1 VAQKSYLQDI
11 LSVLGSNVVV
21 TACNLAIGIILSRV
35 LGAAGFGMY
44 TSIIVVPV
52 MVIGFTQLGIRRS
65 VIFHIGM
72 KKDPDNDIISALFI
86 LLLISSVLSI
96 LICTLVYFYSESSSY
111 NPLLIGIVF
120 LTIPLLLGNVF
131 AGGFFLGK
139 EQIRRANYL
148 NAAPTVINLVFVILF
163 VLALRW
169 SVLGTFIAISLAN
182 LLTFFFVYRI
192 LIVHDRYRITL
203 KYHEHLMKSMVRLG
217 IMNALAIFIMQLN
230 YRVDILMLKKMST
243 LEQVG
248 FYSLATQI
256 AEQIW
261 HIPYAIETIIMS
273 RSANTKEHHNINRTV
288 ASIFRVSLLAG
299 ILGCIIIFFVS
310 PFLIPLVFGREFI
323 HSVPLIQAILPG
335 ILLLVA
341 FRILN
346 SRLIGMGKPQNAIW
360 TFFPAL
366 LLNIGLNILW
376 IPRYGALGSAWA
388 TNVSYSAGSIVFIF
402 LYAKKIKM
410 PVLEIF
416 KYRKSDFY
424 FFRDLKNFRKRKRPS
439 LSGSGE
445 TSGETS

>member
-1 VAQKSYLQDI
+1 VAQRSYFQDI
-11 LSVLGSNVVV
+11 LSVLGSNVIV
-21 TACNLAIGIILSRV
+21 TICSLAIGIILSRL
-35 LGAAGFGMY
+35 LGAAGYGMY
-44 TSIIVVPV
+44 SSIIVVPI

-65 VIFHIGM
+65 AIFHIGL
-72 KKDPDNDIISALFI
+72 KKDPEKNIISALFI
-86 LLLISSVLSI
+86 LLLISSILSI
-96 LICTLVYFYSESSSY
+96 LICTLVYLYSESNSY

-148 NAAPTVINLVFVILF
+148 NAAPTAINLVFVILF
-163 VLALRW
+163 VLFLRW
-169 SVLGTFIAISLAN
+169 SVLGAFIAVALAN
-182 LLTFFFVYRI
+182 LVTFLFVCRI
-192 LIVHDRYRITL
+192 LIVHDQFRITW

-230 YRVDILMLKKMST
+230 YRFDILMLKKMST

-248 FYSLATQI
+248 FYTLATQI

-261 HIPYAIETIIMS
+261 HIPYAIETIVMS
-273 RSANTKEHHNINRTV
+273 RSANTKDNVFVNKTV
-288 ASIFRVSLLAG
+288 ASIFRVSLLIG
-299 ILGCIIIFFVS
+299 ILGCLIMFFVS
-310 PFLIPLVFGREFI
+310 PFLIPLVFGREYVQ
-323 HSVPLIQAILPG
+323 SVPLIRAILPG

-360 TFFPAL
+360 TFLPAL
-366 LLNIGLNILW
+366 LLNIGLNLLW
-376 IPRYGALGSAWA
+376 IPKYGALGSAWA
-388 TNVSYSAGSIVFIF
+388 TNISYGAGSLVFIF

-416 KYRKSDFY
+416 NYRKSDFY
-424 FFRDLKNFRKRKRPS
+424 FFRDLKLFARRKFKP
-439 LSGSGE
+439 
-445 TSGETS
+445 

>member
-1 VAQKSYLQDI
+1 L
-11 LSVLGSNVVV
+11 
-21 TACNLAIGIILSRV
+21 
-35 LGAAGFGMY
+35 
-44 TSIIVVPV
+44 
-52 MVIGFTQLGIRRS
+52 
-65 VIFHIGM
+65 
-72 KKDPDNDIISALFI
+72 KKDPEKNIVSALFI
-86 LLLISSVLSI
+86 LLLISSILSI
-96 LICTLVYFYSESSSY
+96 LICTLVYLYSESSTY

-148 NAAPTVINLVFVILF
+148 NATPSVINLVFVILF
-163 VLALRW
+163 VLFLRW
-169 SVLGTFIAISLAN
+169 SVLGAFIAVALAN
-182 LLTFFFVYRI
+182 LVTFFFVCRI
-192 LIVHDRYRITL
+192 LIVHDHYRITW

-230 YRVDILMLKKMST
+230 YRFDILMLKKMST

-256 AEQIW
+256 AEQLW

-273 RSANTKEHHNINRTV
+273 RSANTKDNEFVNKTV
-288 ASIFRVSLLAG
+288 ASIFRVSLLIG
-299 ILGCIIIFFVS
+299 IVGCLIMFFVS
-310 PFLIPLVFGREFI
+310 PFLIPLIFGREYVQ
-323 HSVPLIQAILPG
+323 SVPLIQAILPG

-360 TFFPAL
+360 TFLPAL
-366 LLNIGLNILW
+366 LLNIGLNLLW
-376 IPRYGALGSAWA
+376 IPKYGALGSAWA
-388 TNVSYSAGSIVFIF
+388 TNVSYGAGSLVFIF

-416 KYRKSDFY
+416 NYRKSDFY
-424 FFRDLKNFRKRKRPS
+424 FFRDLKSFASRKAK
-439 LSGSGE
+439 
-445 TSGETS
+445 T

>member
-1 VAQKSYLQDI
+1 MAKRSYFQDI
-11 LSVLGSNVVV
+11 LSVLGSNVAV
-21 TACNLAIGIILSRV
+21 TICNLGIGIILSRL

-44 TSIIVVPV
+44 SSIIVVPI

-65 VIFHIGM
+65 AIYHIGL
-72 KKDPDNDIISALFI
+72 KKDPEKNIVSALFI
-86 LLLISSVLSI
+86 LLLISSILSI
-96 LICTLVYFYSESSSY
+96 LICTLVYLYSESNTY

-148 NAAPTVINLVFVILF
+148 NAAPSVINLVFVILF
-163 VLALRW
+163 VLFLRW
-169 SVLGTFIAISLAN
+169 SVLGAFIAVALAN
-182 LLTFFFVYRI
+182 LVTFAFVCRI
-192 LIVHDRYRITL
+192 LVVHDHYRITW

-230 YRVDILMLKKMST
+230 YRFDILMLKKMST
-243 LEQVG
+243 LEEVG

-256 AEQIW
+256 AEQLW

-273 RSANTKEHHNINRTV
+273 RSANTKDNEFVNKTV
-288 ASIFRVSLLAG
+288 ASIFRVSLLIG
-299 ILGCIIIFFVS
+299 IVGCLIMFFVS
-310 PFLIPLVFGREFI
+310 PFLIPLIFGREYVQ
-323 HSVPLIQAILPG
+323 SVPLIQAILPG

-360 TFFPAL
+360 TFLPAL
-366 LLNIGLNILW
+366 LLNIGLNLLW
-376 IPRYGALGSAWA
+376 IPKYGALGSAWA
-388 TNVSYSAGSIVFIF
+388 TNVSYGAGSLVFIF

-416 KYRKSDFY
+416 NYRKSDFY
-424 FFRDLKNFRKRKRPS
+424 FFRDLKPFARWKSK
-439 LSGSGE
+439 
-445 TSGETS
+445 T

>member
-1 VAQKSYLQDI
+1 MAQRSYFQDI

-21 TACNLAIGIILSRV
+21 TICNLAIGIILSRL

-44 TSIIVVPV
+44 SSIIVVPV

-65 VIFHIGM
+65 AIYHIGL
-72 KKDPDNDIISALFI
+72 KKDPEKDIISALFI
-86 LLLISSVLSI
+86 LLLISSFLSI
-96 LICTLVYFYSESSSY
+96 LICTLVYLYSESRTY
-111 NPLLIGIVF
+111 NPLFIGIVF

-148 NAAPTVINLVFVILF
+148 NVAPTAINLVFVILF
-163 VLALRW
+163 VLILRW
-169 SVLGTFIAISLAN
+169 SVLGAFIAVSLAN
-182 LLTFFFVYRI
+182 LVTFAFVCRV
-192 LIVHDRYRITL
+192 LVVDDRYRITW

-230 YRVDILMLKKMST
+230 YRFDILMLKKMSS

-248 FYSLATQI
+248 YYSVATQF
-256 AEQIW
+256 AEQLW

-273 RSANTKEHHNINRTV
+273 RSANTKDNKFVNKTV
-288 ASIFRVSLLAG
+288 ASIFRVSLLIG
-299 ILGCIIIFFVS
+299 IVGCILMFFVS
-310 PFLIPLVFGREFI
+310 PFLIPLIFGSEYV
-323 HSVPLIQAILPG
+323 HSVPLIQTILPG

-360 TFFPAL
+360 TFLPAL
-366 LLNIGLNILW
+366 GLNIGLNLLW
-376 IPRYGALGSAWA
+376 IPKYGALGSAWA
-388 TNVSYSAGSIVFIF
+388 TNVSYGAGSLVFIF

-410 PVLEIF
+410 SLLEIF
-416 KYRKSDFY
+416 TYRKSDFY
-424 FFRDLKNFRKRKRPS
+424 FFRDLKLFARGKAK
-439 LSGSGE
+439 
-445 TSGETS
+445 

>member
-1 VAQKSYLQDI
+1 VAQRSYFQDI
-11 LSVLGSNVVV
+11 LSVLGSNVAV
-21 TACNLAIGIILSRV
+21 TICNLAIGIILSRL
-35 LGAAGFGMY
+35 LGAAGYGMY
-44 TSIIVVPV
+44 SSIIVVPI

-65 VIFHIGM
+65 AIYHIGL
-72 KKDPDNDIISALFI
+72 KKDPDKNIVSALFI
-86 LLLISSVLSI
+86 LLLISSILSI
-96 LICTLVYFYSESSSY
+96 LICTLVYLYSESNTY

-148 NAAPTVINLVFVILF
+148 NAAPSVINLVFVILF
-163 VLALRW
+163 VLFLKW
-169 SVLGTFIAISLAN
+169 SVLGAFIAVALSN
-182 LLTFFFVYRI
+182 LVTFSFVCRI
-192 LIVHDRYRITL
+192 LVAHDHFRITW

-230 YRVDILMLKKMST
+230 YRFDILMLKKMST

-256 AEQIW
+256 AEQLW

-273 RSANTKEHHNINRTV
+273 RSANAKDNEFVNKTV
-288 ASIFRVSLLAG
+288 ASIFRVSLLIG
-299 ILGCIIIFFVS
+299 IVGCVTLFFVS
-310 PFLIPLVFGREFI
+310 PFLIPLLFGSEFVQ
-323 HSVPLIQAILPG
+323 SVPLIQAILPG

-360 TFFPAL
+360 TFLPAL
-366 LLNIGLNILW
+366 FLNIGLNILW
-376 IPRYGALGSAWA
+376 IPKYGALGSAWA
-388 TNVSYSAGSIVFIF
+388 TNVSYGAGSLVFIF
-402 LYAKKIKM
+402 LYARKIKM

-416 KYRKSDFY
+416 HYRKSDFY
-424 FFRDLKNFRKRKRPS
+424 FFRDLKPFARWKTKA
-439 LSGSGE
+439 
-445 TSGETS
+445 

>member
-1 VAQKSYLQDI
+1 MAKRSYLQDI
-11 LSVLGSNVVV
+11 LSVLGSNITV

-65 VIFHIGM
+65 AIFHFGM
-72 KKDPDNDIISALFI
+72 KKDPDSDIVSALFI
-86 LLLISSVLSI
+86 LLLITSILSI
-96 LICTLVYFYSESSSY
+96 LICTLVYLYSESKSY
-111 NPLLIGIVF
+111 NPLLIGIVL
-120 LTIPLLLGNVF
+120 LTIPFLLGNVF

-148 NAAPTVINLVFVILF
+148 NALPTVINLLFVILF
-163 VLALRW
+163 VLVVRW
-169 SVLGTFIAISLAN
+169 SVLGAFIAISLAN
-182 LLTFFFVYRI
+182 LLTFLFVYRI
-192 LIVHDRYRITL
+192 LIVHDRFRITW
-203 KYHEHLMKSMVRLG
+203 KYHEHLMKSLVRLG

-230 YRVDILMLKKMST
+230 YRFDILMLKKMST

-273 RSANTKEHHNINRTV
+273 RSANTRENHNVNRTV

-299 ILGCIIIFFVS
+299 ILGCAAIFVIS
-310 PFLIPLVFGREFI
+310 PFIIPLVFGREFVQ
-323 HSVPLIQAILPG
+323 SVPLIQAILPG

-366 LLNIGLNILW
+366 LLNIGLNLLW

-388 TNVSYSAGSIVFIF
+388 TNVSYGAGAIVFIF

-410 PVLEIF
+410 PLLEIF
-416 KYRKSDFY
+416 RYRKSDFY
-424 FFRDLKNFRKRKRPS
+424 FFRDLRKLRKRKSHLVSDPN
-439 LSGSGE
+439 E
-445 TSGETS
+445 PAV